1 MQTNPF
7 NPTFGDVPQVLV
19 NKHQVP
25 AQDLA
30 QLIESSNYPRA
41 IFITGVRGS
50 GKTVLLTK
58 TEKELARQPKC
69 CVIDLLNNET
79 LIEDLKQQLAQA
91 AANPVKKGL
100 AKLSSLSAAGITLES
115 GASDQAV
122 IRQLLEKI
130 KQQGKYVVVV
140 IDEVDNSPVIREFA
154 QLFSAM
160 KRFELPLFALMTG
173 LPDLVLDVQT
183 ADRLTFL
190 LRADKVALS
199 PLNLVAMTTAYQQTL
214 KLDLSLAQ
222 RMAKLTAGYSYAFQ
236 LLGYLVFET
245 ANGAPVTEA
254 TINAVMDQYQLYL
267 FENAYQ
273 KIFADLSEMD
283 RQYLVAIADNPT
295 FATVSERMQKS
306 RSYVSQYRRR
316 ALARHL
322 IVATGYGK
330 VAYTLPQFKEF
341 ILATQNPDT
350 IYYQPVEI
358 GD

>member
-91 AANPVKKGL
+91 AANLVEKGL
-100 AKLSSLSAAGITLES
+100 AKLSSLSAAGTTLEFQAP
-115 GASDQAV
+115 GASDQVV

-154 QLFSAM
+154 
-160 KRFELPLFALMTG
+160 
-173 LPDLVLDVQT
+173 
-183 ADRLTFL
+183 
-190 LRADKVALS
+190 
-199 PLNLVAMTTAYQQTL
+199 
-214 KLDLSLAQ
+214 
-222 RMAKLTAGYSYAFQ
+222 
-236 LLGYLVFET
+236 
-245 ANGAPVTEA
+245 
-254 TINAVMDQYQLYL
+254 
-267 FENAYQ
+267 
-273 KIFADLSEMD
+273 
-283 RQYLVAIADNPT
+283 
-295 FATVSERMQKS
+295 
-306 RSYVSQYRRR
+306 
-316 ALARHL
+316 
-322 IVATGYGK
+322 
-330 VAYTLPQFKEF
+330 
-341 ILATQNPDT
+341 
-350 IYYQPVEI
+350 
-358 GD
+358 

>member
-1 MQTNPF
+1 M
-7 NPTFGDVPQVLV
+7 
-19 NKHQVP
+19 
-25 AQDLA
+25 
-30 QLIESSNYPRA
+30 Y
-41 IFITGVRGS
+41 
-50 GKTVLLTK
+50 
-58 TEKELARQPKC
+58 PKC

-100 AKLSSLSAAGITLES
+100 AKLSSLSAAGITLEFQAP
-115 GASDQAV
+115 GASDQVV

-160 KRFELPLFALMTG
+160 KRFDLPLFALMTG

-190 LRADKVALS
+190 LRADKVALL

-214 KLDLSLAQ
+214 KLALPLAQ

-254 TINAVMDQYQLYL
+254 TINSVMDQYQLYL

-295 FATVSERMQKS
+295 FATVSERLKKS

-341 ILATQNPDT
+341 ILATQDPDT

>member
-1 MQTNPF
+1 M
-7 NPTFGDVPQVLV
+7 
-19 NKHQVP
+19 
-25 AQDLA
+25 
-30 QLIESSNYPRA
+30 
-41 IFITGVRGS
+41 
-50 GKTVLLTK
+50 
-58 TEKELARQPKC
+58 
-69 CVIDLLNNET
+69 
-79 LIEDLKQQLAQA
+79 
-91 AANPVKKGL
+91 
-100 AKLSSLSAAGITLES
+100 
-115 GASDQAV
+115 
-122 IRQLLEKI
+122 
-130 KQQGKYVVVV
+130 VVV
-140 IDEVDNSPVIREFA
+140 IDEVDNSTVIREFA

-160 KRFELPLFALMTG
+160 KRLDPPLFALMTG
-173 LPDLVLDVQT
+173 LPDLVLDIQT

-214 KLDLSLAQ
+214 KLALPLAQ

-245 ANGAPVTEA
+245 ANGAPVTET
-254 TINAVMDQYQLYL
+254 TINSVMDQYQLYL

-295 FATVSERMQKS
+295 FATVSERLKKS

-341 ILATQNPDT
+341 ILAT
-350 IYYQPVEI
+350 
-358 GD
+358 

>member
-1 MQTNPF
+1 MIRLQTNPF

-91 AANPVKKGL
+91 AANPVEKGL
-100 AKLSSLSAAGITLES
+100 AKLSSLSAAGTTLEFQAP
-115 GASDQAV
+115 GASDQVV
-122 IRQLLEKI
+122 ICQLLEKI

-160 KRFELPLFALMTG
+160 KRLDLPLFALMTG

-199 PLNLVAMTTAYQQTL
+199 PLNLVAMTRTIPLLRRSVNEWRNRAPMYLSTAGGRWRAIWL
-214 KLDLSLAQ
+214 LLLA
-222 RMAKLTAGYSYAFQ
+222 MAKWPIPCRNLRNLFWPPKIQIRFITNQSKLAVRCYSALKPGLMPF
-236 LLGYLVFET
+236 LGDRPGFLRIAKWNRFNKF
-245 ANGAPVTEA
+245 A
-254 TINAVMDQYQLYL
+254 ILYW
-267 FENAYQ
+267 FVRT
-273 KIFADLSEMD
+273 KI
-283 RQYLVAIADNPT
+283 IKCNC
-295 FATVSERMQKS
+295 
-306 RSYVSQYRRR
+306 
-316 ALARHL
+316 
-322 IVATGYGK
+322 
-330 VAYTLPQFKEF
+330 FKM
-341 ILATQNPDT
+341 N
-350 IYYQPVEI
+350 
-358 GD
+358 